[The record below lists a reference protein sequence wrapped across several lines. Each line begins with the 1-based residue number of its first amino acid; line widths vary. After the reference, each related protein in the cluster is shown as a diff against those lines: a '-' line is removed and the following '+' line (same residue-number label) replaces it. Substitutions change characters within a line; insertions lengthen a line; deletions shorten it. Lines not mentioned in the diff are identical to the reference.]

1 MRTNDFTA
9 KQIILGL
16 VEVVR
21 LEIESKKKTLSIGD
35 EELVQ
40 KIMSKISEA
49 NKEFATEKEE
59 LRYWG
64 IVTREVAWYEAN
76 TEESEEIINRLKSGD
91 QLFAQKFFYSTNTN
105 GCNISRFRSKI
116 LANIKQTYKIE
127 VSVEEFGDI
136 LYTFLWNEGTWSIL
150 DKYSRKSSFFCW
162 LSEVAQHELIR
173 YLEDMKLINVTRE
186 RTAGNTRLLGLSIAP
201 EMWEYILNDTMPN
214 GLYKDVLFSTL
225 VERNTEEKMMKSFC
239 LKIED
244 LHRLQKK
251 AEADL
256 KDRLIRSDRGY
267 EELVLRD
274 KTPRVIEVSE
284 EFAKDFCVWQEGKSN
299 ANPLADVLGVD
310 LNHEDL
316 QKKVVDFLYTIP
328 QKLKWT
334 EEERIV
340 WTLRFIEDTAP
351 IEVAERIGRKRSWV
365 DTKYSRL
372 NARFNKA
379 VKDWWSKNAKIVGES
394 LVQIVIEHQTFIP
407 LLL

>member
-9 KQIILGL
+9 KQTILGL

-40 KIMSKISEA
+40 KIMSKVSEA

-225 VERNTEEKMMKSFC
+225 VKRNTEEKMMKSFC
-239 LKIED
+239 LKKED

-351 IEVAERIGRKRSWV
+351 VEVAERIGRKRSWV

-372 NARFNKA
+372 NVRFNKA
-379 VKDWWSKNAKIVGES
+379 VKEWWAENA
-394 LVQIVIEHQTFIP
+394 T
-407 LLL
+407 

>member
-9 KQIILGL
+9 KQTILGL

-40 KIMSKISEA
+40 KIMSKVSEA
-49 NKEFATEKEE
+49 NKEFTTEKEE

-372 NARFNKA
+372 NVRFNKA
-379 VKDWWSKNAKIVGES
+379 VKEWWAENAK
-394 LVQIVIEHQTFIP
+394 
-407 LLL
+407 

>member
-9 KQIILGL
+9 KQTILGL

-225 VERNTEEKMMKSFC
+225 VKRNTEEKMMKSFC
-239 LKIED
+239 LKKED
-244 LHRLQKK
+244 LHRLQKR

-379 VKDWWSKNAKIVGES
+379 VKDWWSKNAK
-394 LVQIVIEHQTFIP
+394 
-407 LLL
+407 

>member
-1 MRTNDFTA
+1 MRTNDFTT
-9 KQIILGL
+9 KQTILGL
-16 VEVVR
+16 IEVVR
-21 LEIESKKKTLSIGD
+21 LEIESKKKTLTISD

-40 KIMSKISEA
+40 KIMSKVSEA

-225 VERNTEEKMMKSFC
+225 VKRNTEEKMMKSFC
-239 LKIED
+239 LKKED

-284 EFAKDFCVWQEGKSN
+284 EFARDFCVWQEGKSN

-351 IEVAERIGRKRSWV
+351 VEVAERIGRKRSWV

-372 NARFNKA
+372 NVRFNKA
-379 VKDWWSKNAKIVGES
+379 VKEWWAENAK
-394 LVQIVIEHQTFIP
+394 
-407 LLL
+407 

>member
-1 MRTNDFTA
+1 MRTNAFTA

-40 KIMSKISEA
+40 KIMSKVSEA

-225 VERNTEEKMMKSFC
+225 VKRNTEEKMMKSFC

-372 NARFNKA
+372 NVRFNKA
-379 VKDWWSKNAKIVGES
+379 VKEWWAENA
-394 LVQIVIEHQTFIP
+394 T
-407 LLL
+407 

>member
-9 KQIILGL
+9 KQTILGL

-225 VERNTEEKMMKSFC
+225 VKRNTEEKMMKSFC
-239 LKIED
+239 LKKED

-284 EFAKDFCVWQEGKSN
+284 EFAKDFCIWQEGKSN

-379 VKDWWSKNAKIVGES
+379 VKEWWSKNAK
-394 LVQIVIEHQTFIP
+394 
-407 LLL
+407 

>member
-9 KQIILGL
+9 KQTILGL

-40 KIMSKISEA
+40 KIMSKVSEA

-225 VERNTEEKMMKSFC
+225 VKRNTEEKMMKSFC

-379 VKDWWSKNAKIVGES
+379 VKEWWAENA
-394 LVQIVIEHQTFIP
+394 T
-407 LLL
+407 

>member
-9 KQIILGL
+9 KQTILGL
-16 VEVVR
+16 IEVVR
-21 LEIESKKKTLSIGD
+21 LEIESKKKTLTIGD

-40 KIMSKISEA
+40 KIMSKVSEA

-225 VERNTEEKMMKSFC
+225 VKRNTEEKMMKSFC
-239 LKIED
+239 LKKED

-379 VKDWWSKNAKIVGES
+379 VKEWWSKNAK
-394 LVQIVIEHQTFIP
+394 
-407 LLL
+407 

>member
-9 KQIILGL
+9 KQTILGL

-173 YLEDMKLINVTRE
+173 YLEDMKLTNVTRE

-225 VERNTEEKMMKSFC
+225 VKRNTEEKMMKSFC
-239 LKIED
+239 LKKED
-244 LHRLQKK
+244 LHRLQKR

-379 VKDWWSKNAKIVGES
+379 VKDWWSKNAK
-394 LVQIVIEHQTFIP
+394 
-407 LLL
+407 

>member
-9 KQIILGL
+9 KQTIIGL

-40 KIMSKISEA
+40 KIMSKVSEA

-225 VERNTEEKMMKSFC
+225 VKRNTEEKMMKSFC
-239 LKIED
+239 LKKED

-379 VKDWWSKNAKIVGES
+379 VKDWWSKNAK
-394 LVQIVIEHQTFIP
+394 
-407 LLL
+407 

>member
-9 KQIILGL
+9 KQTILGL

-40 KIMSKISEA
+40 KIMSKVSEA

-64 IVTREVAWYEAN
+64 VVTREVAWYEAN

-105 GCNISRFRSKI
+105 GCNIRRFRSKI

-225 VERNTEEKMMKSFC
+225 VKRNTEEKMMKSFC

-379 VKDWWSKNAKIVGES
+379 VKDWWSKNAK
-394 LVQIVIEHQTFIP
+394 
-407 LLL
+407 

>member
-9 KQIILGL
+9 KQTILGL

-21 LEIESKKKTLSIGD
+21 LEIESKRKTLSASD
-35 EELVQ
+35 EKLVQ

-214 GLYKDVLFSTL
+214 GLYKDILFSTL

-239 LKIED
+239 LKKED

-251 AEADL
+251 AEANL

-274 KTPRVIEVSE
+274 KTLRVIEVSE

-379 VKDWWSKNAKIVGES
+379 VKDWWSKNAK
-394 LVQIVIEHQTFIP
+394 
-407 LLL
+407 

>member
-9 KQIILGL
+9 KQTILGL

-40 KIMSKISEA
+40 KIMSKVLEA

-225 VERNTEEKMMKSFC
+225 VKRNTEEKMMKSFC
-239 LKIED
+239 LKKED

-256 KDRLIRSDRGY
+256 KDRLIRSNCGY

-274 KTPRVIEVSE
+274 KTSRVIEVSE

-299 ANPLADVLGVD
+299 ANPLADVLGID

-372 NARFNKA
+372 NVRFNKA
-379 VKDWWSKNAKIVGES
+379 IKEWWAENAK
-394 LVQIVIEHQTFIP
+394 
-407 LLL
+407 

>member
-225 VERNTEEKMMKSFC
+225 VKRNTEEKMMKSFC

-274 KTPRVIEVSE
+274 KSPRVIEVSE

-379 VKDWWSKNAKIVGES
+379 VKDWWSKNAK
-394 LVQIVIEHQTFIP
+394 
-407 LLL
+407 

>member
-9 KQIILGL
+9 KQTILGL

-40 KIMSKISEA
+40 KIMSKVSEV
-49 NKEFATEKEE
+49 NKKFATEKEE

-76 TEESEEIINRLKSGD
+76 TKESEEIINRLKSGD

-173 YLEDMKLINVTRE
+173 YLEDMKLINVTRG

-201 EMWEYILNDTMPN
+201 EMWEYILNDTMSN

-239 LKIED
+239 LKKED

-372 NARFNKA
+372 NVRFNKA
-379 VKDWWSKNAKIVGES
+379 VKEWWAEHAK
-394 LVQIVIEHQTFIP
+394 
-407 LLL
+407 

>member
-9 KQIILGL
+9 KQTILGL

-21 LEIESKKKTLSIGD
+21 LEIESKKKTLTIGD

-40 KIMSKISEA
+40 KIMSKVSEV

-239 LKIED
+239 LKKED

-372 NARFNKA
+372 NVRFNKA
-379 VKDWWSKNAKIVGES
+379 VKEWWAENAK
-394 LVQIVIEHQTFIP
+394 
-407 LLL
+407 

>member
-9 KQIILGL
+9 KQTILGL

-225 VERNTEEKMMKSFC
+225 VKRNTEEKMMKSFC

-274 KTPRVIEVSE
+274 KSPRVIEVSE

-351 IEVAERIGRKRSWV
+351 VEVAERIGRKRSWV

-379 VKDWWSKNAKIVGES
+379 VKDWWSKNAK
-394 LVQIVIEHQTFIP
+394 
-407 LLL
+407 

>member
-9 KQIILGL
+9 KQTILGL

-21 LEIESKKKTLSIGD
+21 LEIESKKKTLTIGD

-40 KIMSKISEA
+40 KIMSKVSEA
-49 NKEFATEKEE
+49 NKEFTTEKEE

-116 LANIKQTYKIE
+116 LANIKQPYKIE

-225 VERNTEEKMMKSFC
+225 VKRNTEEKMMKSFC
-239 LKIED
+239 LKKED

-372 NARFNKA
+372 NVRFNKA
-379 VKDWWSKNAKIVGES
+379 VKEWWAENTK
-394 LVQIVIEHQTFIP
+394 
-407 LLL
+407 

>member
-9 KQIILGL
+9 KQTILGL

-40 KIMSKISEA
+40 KIMDKVSEA

-64 IVTREVAWYEAN
+64 VVTREVAWYEAN

-201 EMWEYILNDTMPN
+201 EMWEYILNDTMSN
-214 GLYKDVLFSTL
+214 GLYKDILFSTL

-239 LKIED
+239 LKKED

-284 EFAKDFCVWQEGKSN
+284 EFTKDFCVWQEGKSN

-372 NARFNKA
+372 NVRFNKA
-379 VKDWWSKNAKIVGES
+379 VKEWWAENA
-394 LVQIVIEHQTFIP
+394 T
-407 LLL
+407 

>member
-9 KQIILGL
+9 KQTILGL

-40 KIMSKISEA
+40 KIMDKVSEA

-64 IVTREVAWYEAN
+64 VVTREVAWYEAN

-214 GLYKDVLFSTL
+214 GLYKDILFSTL

-239 LKIED
+239 LKKED

-284 EFAKDFCVWQEGKSN
+284 EFTKDFCVWQEGKSN

-372 NARFNKA
+372 NVRFNKA
-379 VKDWWSKNAKIVGES
+379 VKEWWAENAK
-394 LVQIVIEHQTFIP
+394 
-407 LLL
+407 

>member
-201 EMWEYILNDTMPN
+201 EMWEYILNDTMSN
-214 GLYKDVLFSTL
+214 GLYKDILFSTL

-239 LKIED
+239 LKKED

-274 KTPRVIEVSE
+274 KSPRVIEVSE

-379 VKDWWSKNAKIVGES
+379 VKDWWSKNAK
-394 LVQIVIEHQTFIP
+394 
-407 LLL
+407 

>member
-9 KQIILGL
+9 KQTILGL

-21 LEIESKKKTLSIGD
+21 LEIESKQKTLSIGD

-40 KIMSKISEA
+40 KIMSKVSEA

-379 VKDWWSKNAKIVGES
+379 VKEWWSKNAK
-394 LVQIVIEHQTFIP
+394 
-407 LLL
+407 